1 MIQLVLL
8 GTGTP
13 NACPENSGPATAV
26 VVDDKAYIFDFGP
39 GVVRQCSKAYFKG
52 IRALHPKNLDTAF
65 CTHLHTDHTAGLP
78 DLLFT
83 PWVLE
88 RENPLR
94 LIGPEGLQ
102 QMSEYITK
110 AYAAD
115 LDMRLN
121 GYEPANLTGY
131 KTIVKELEPGEKD
144 YGVVYA
150 DEHIQVEAF
159 SVDHGRLQSLGYK
172 CITKD
177 KIIVISGD
185 TRPSPV
191 LVEKAKGADILL
203 HEVEYTKGLQERTP
217 QWQQYHRNVH
227 TLSTDFAAIASE
239 AKPKL
244 VVTYHRIYHMDIFST
259 ELDVQKEMVKR
270 NEAILQEI
278 KDAGYEGKVVNGQ
291 DLDVF

>member
-1 MIQLVLL
+1 MTQLVLL

-52 IRALHPKNLDTAF
+52 IHGLHPKNLDTAF

-88 RENPLR
+88 RKNPLR

-102 QMSEYITK
+102 QMAEYITK

-121 GYEPANLTGY
+121 GYEPANLT
-131 KTIVKELEPGEKD
+131 
-144 YGVVYA
+144 
-150 DEHIQVEAF
+150 
-159 SVDHGRLQSLGYK
+159 
-172 CITKD
+172 
-177 KIIVISGD
+177 
-185 TRPSPV
+185 
-191 LVEKAKGADILL
+191 
-203 HEVEYTKGLQERTP
+203 
-217 QWQQYHRNVH
+217 
-227 TLSTDFAAIASE
+227 
-239 AKPKL
+239 
-244 VVTYHRIYHMDIFST
+244 
-259 ELDVQKEMVKR
+259 
-270 NEAILQEI
+270 
-278 KDAGYEGKVVNGQ
+278 
-291 DLDVF
+291 